1 MMHVRFSR
9 VAAGPP
15 VLAGCIGYLKDE
27 ARPVLESQPGSL
39 GLSLLE
45 EPGVLIFE
53 SFWTT
58 HEALLL
64 SQQTEVVFRGELGRR
79 VQQPVQADNFQVAVF
94 EREGPPGE
102 AVQLIRMEV
111 KPAGVADVVEVYGD
125 TVVPQLAGTP
135 GFREALLFADPA
147 EGQLN
152 PPTGGP
158 PPAAGAPDPSVTEMI
173 RGEVLDEE
181 NWEVRAEEDYRLVF
195 DSAWKPGP
203 AGW

>member
-9 VAAGPP
+9 VAADPQ

-27 ARPVLESQPGSL
+27 ARPVLESEHGSL

-45 EPGVLIFE
+45 EPGVVIFE

-58 HEALLL
+58 QEALLL
-64 SQQTEVVFRGELGRR
+64 SQQTEAIFRSELGGRGE
-79 VQQPVQADNFQVAVF
+79 QPVRAEKYQVAVF

-125 TVVPQLAGTP
+125 
-135 GFREALLFADPA
+135 
-147 EGQLN
+147 
-152 PPTGGP
+152 
-158 PPAAGAPDPSVTEMI
+158 
-173 RGEVLDEE
+173 
-181 NWEVRAEEDYRLVF
+181 
-195 DSAWKPGP
+195 
-203 AGW
+203 